1 VALCGGD
8 AASLCLEKQR
18 AFLARGRTSMKFL
31 RRAWVKLWVNEWFD
45 RTTRGD
51 RHVGYPLR
59 AFSALDAVA
68 EIDLFD
74 AAVQS

>member
-1 VALCGGD
+1 
-8 AASLCLEKQR
+8 
-18 AFLARGRTSMKFL
+18 MKFM
-31 RRAWVKLWVNEWFD
+31 RRAWVNLWVNEWLD

-51 RHVGYPLR
+51 RHMGYPLR